1 MATIFNHASGSTK
14 LNRPQEELNQ
24 GVQIAVCNSLATTP
38 SDTGSKRYELI
49 IKYKKP
55 YACGSCKQRFHARD
69 RFAVHLQKYHQMS
82 IKSLSSCEAELG
94 FGIWSKS
101 AVLTSSSDGPGRILH
116 LPECSEIL
124 SAPSTSSEPPE
135 ELVTPS
141 VIT

>member
-38 SDTGSKRYELI
+38 N
-49 IKYKKP
+49 KKP